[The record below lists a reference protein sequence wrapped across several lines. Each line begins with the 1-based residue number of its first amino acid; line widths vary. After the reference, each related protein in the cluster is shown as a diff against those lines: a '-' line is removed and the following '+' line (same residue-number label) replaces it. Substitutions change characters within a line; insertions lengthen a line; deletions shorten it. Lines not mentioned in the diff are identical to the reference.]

1 MKFSPIQAHLLPL
14 FASLVVAGCATARM
28 DSQWVDRSFHDALAP
43 GARVFVACETA
54 VDSLRRL
61 CEDAWAERMRTEGI
75 AVVRSY
81 GAAPLPADAGSNPA
95 RIDDAARASGASA
108 VVRMKLAHGS
118 HSVFQPGPQVGFGI
132 GGGSG
137 GGGGFSFGGIGI
149 SLPIGGGGVSQ
160 RLEMAASTT
169 LTDLARGTVVWA
181 GSARTEIDG
190 DAGAPV
196 SALTRVTVDAMKE
209 AGVIR

>member
-1 MKFSPIQAHLLPL
+1 MKLSRIQAHSLPL
-14 FASLVVAGCATARM
+14 VTCLVVAGCSSARM
-28 DSQWVDRSFHDALAP
+28 DSQWLDRSFHDGLAA

-61 CEDAWAERMRTEGI
+61 CEDAWTERMRAEGI

-81 GAAPLPADAGSNPA
+81 GAATLPADAGNDPA
-95 RIDDAARASGASA
+95 RIDDSARATGASA
-108 VVRMKLAHGS
+108 VVRMKLAQGS
-118 HSVFQPGPQVGFGI
+118 HAVFQPGPQVGFGI

-137 GGGGFSFGGIGI
+137 GFSFGGIGV

-160 RLEMAASTT
+160 RQEMSSSTT
-169 LTDLARGTVVWA
+169 LTDLGRGTVVWA
-181 GSARTEIDG
+181 GSARTEVDG
-190 DAGAPV
+190 DAGAQV
-196 SALTRVTVDAMKE
+196 SALTRVTVEAMKE